1 MYVDGEGG
9 KLGKEGA
16 GRIKAKDAATKRR
29 DGRSLI
35 WSTDLQMDG
44 VEDRLVHKLVHL
56 SIQGCRV
63 EMSCATSSKC
73 AISSCVSGKRKRGD
87 EADWQPI
94 NGALLPF
101 QTGAVIRASREQT
114 HMMSYLLKLVDRP
127 RNVLRAD
134 GDGGHACLDST
145 YW

>member
-35 WSTDLQMDG
+35 WSTDLQMDR

-56 SIQGCRV
+56 GIQGCRV

-73 AISSCVSGKRKRGD
+73 AISSCVSGSGS
-87 EADWQPI
+87 EATR
-94 NGALLPF
+94 L
-101 QTGAVIRASREQT
+101 TGNRLTGHFRLA
-114 HMMSYLLKLVDRP
+114 RP
-127 RNVLRAD
+127 
-134 GDGGHACLDST
+134 GQ
-145 YW
+145 